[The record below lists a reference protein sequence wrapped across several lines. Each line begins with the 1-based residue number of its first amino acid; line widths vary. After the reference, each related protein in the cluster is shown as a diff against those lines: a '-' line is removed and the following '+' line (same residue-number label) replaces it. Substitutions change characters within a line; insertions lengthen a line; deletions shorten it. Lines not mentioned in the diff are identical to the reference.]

1 MPKFK
6 AMYLFNKIYDF
17 EGEKEIEAKDI
28 KEAIEKFKKAGRRG
42 HLIGETF
49 ETGDKPVYQ
58 PVKMH
63 VYNSEKF
70 SDYVEAQESE
80 DAFEIEESAD
90 IASDLDFTFDDPK

>member
-28 KEAIEKFKKAGRRG
+28 KEAIEKFKKAGKRG

-58 PVKMH
+58 PVRMH

-70 SDYVEAQESE
+70 SDDVEARDS
-80 DAFEIEESAD
+80 DDSFGEESAD
-90 IASDLDFTFDDPK
+90 VASDLDFTFDDPK

>member
-58 PVKMH
+58 PLRMH

-70 SDYVEAQESE
+70 SDDVEARDS
-80 DAFEIEESAD
+80 DDSFGEESPD
-90 IASDLDFTFDDPK
+90 VSSDLDFTFDDPK

>member
-58 PVKMH
+58 PVRMH

-70 SDYVEAQESE
+70 SDDVEARDS
-80 DAFEIEESAD
+80 DDSFGEESAD
-90 IASDLDFTFDDPK
+90 VASDLDFTFDDPK